1 MDADVTMQIL
11 SLPDSDCAADMRGES
26 TTSERSTCRNTIAT
40 HCTAPVLVP
49 QKDCVSRGSGQR
61 RFYGLQFVCG
71 LLYWLLVRAKTGKHP
86 YALSEGSVCTRPHWM
101 PLHVLLFLHKLRLPL
116 FTLTPVLLGIAAV
129 KPNSVP
135 VRVATA
141 LVATVYHLLES
152 SVTNRHGEY
161 LLLYNVW
168 GMLLPDCYAQAAS
181 FGFAIH
187 FVLSSGLAKL
197 KVGGRS
203 WMLPH
208 TMQVYLD
215 IYRDS
220 RSSPPLSKGL
230 SLWLAKRA
238 WATRTIGIATIA
250 LECIVVP
257 STLLM
262 PPAWRSIGSALMI
275 AMHLGIA
282 SAMSGTVGLLFLT
295 ALPSYLVGFG
305 CPAPWLSRPWCTA
318 ALVALLPSACTA
330 LRGRPLSESWPLTPI
345 SLFMWSGEQ
354 AALLSQAL
362 MTRDTRVVMCTAAAP
377 QDIRGLPVVYSG
389 FATSGELPGQFVVHD
404 AVARVI
410 GFTLAQGDLAN
421 TLVGSR
427 EDPLS
432 SVSISMSF
440 LQRLQSW
447 LVREGRMIELSTGKK
462 ILRAFFVRVDS
473 GGGRVA
479 QVLMEGDDESS
490 SNSDSSS
497 SDSDSSS
504 EEGGG
509 GAPKKKKITQGKR
522 LASFKKKQSSGDVT
536 ADKGEEEDTEQYVVN
551 TRVRTPKMQAVADL
565 LCRWWYVLPDWP
577 PQDQAFYQPE
587 LEKRKLR
594 QVTITEWEWVP
605 EEDSHGR
612 RKVYELSQFRGLF
625 RDSTGNLH
633 DLRPQE
639 TCPCFANMMK
649 KELPDILD
657 LLVTAYENQ
666 LKDLEKSTYN
676 EEKLKKDLLVKLTR
690 LKNKSYQAKQVGS
703 AKGR

>member
-1 MDADVTMQIL
+1 MATLDDDAPL
-11 SLPDSDCAADMRGES
+11 SSLASAKFDDDTPLSFLAA
-26 TTSERSTCRNTIAT
+26 
-40 HCTAPVLVP
+40 APKAAKAGGKGGGKAAP
-49 QKDCVSRGSGQR
+49 SRAG
-61 RFYGLQFVCG
+61 
-71 LLYWLLVRAKTGKHP
+71 AKAGAGK
-86 YALSEGSVCTRPHWM
+86 AKS
-101 PLHVLLFLHKLRLPL
+101 
-116 FTLTPVLLGIAAV
+116 
-129 KPNSVP
+129 
-135 VRVATA
+135 TA
-141 LVATVYHLLES
+141 LVV
-152 SVTNRHGEY
+152 
-161 LLLYNVW
+161 
-168 GMLLPDCYAQAAS
+168 
-181 FGFAIH
+181 
-187 FVLSSGLAKL
+187 
-197 KVGGRS
+197 
-203 WMLPH
+203 
-208 TMQVYLD
+208 
-215 IYRDS
+215 
-220 RSSPPLSKGL
+220 
-230 SLWLAKRA
+230 KRK
-238 WATRTIGIATIA
+238 R
-250 LECIVVP
+250 
-257 STLLM
+257 
-262 PPAWRSIGSALMI
+262 
-275 AMHLGIA
+275 
-282 SAMSGTVGLLFLT
+282 
-295 ALPSYLVGFG
+295 
-305 CPAPWLSRPWCTA
+305 
-318 ALVALLPSACTA
+318 
-330 LRGRPLSESWPLTPI
+330 
-345 SLFMWSGEQ
+345 
-354 AALLSQAL
+354 
-362 MTRDTRVVMCTAAAP
+362 
-377 QDIRGLPVVYSG
+377 
-389 FATSGELPGQFVVHD
+389 
-404 AVARVI
+404 
-410 GFTLAQGDLAN
+410 
-421 TLVGSR
+421 
-427 EDPLS
+427 
-432 SVSISMSF
+432 
-440 LQRLQSW
+440 
-447 LVREGRMIELSTGKK
+447 
-462 ILRAFFVRVDS
+462 
-473 GGGRVA
+473 
-479 QVLMEGDDESS
+479 GDDESS